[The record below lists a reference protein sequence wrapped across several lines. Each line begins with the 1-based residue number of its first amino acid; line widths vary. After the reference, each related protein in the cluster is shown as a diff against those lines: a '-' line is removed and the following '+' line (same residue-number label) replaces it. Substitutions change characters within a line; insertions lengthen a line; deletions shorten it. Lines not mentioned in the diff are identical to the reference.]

1 MTPTATLT
9 AAHPVTALTEVILD
23 VLVTKYE
30 APAGTTPDTNFER
43 LGYDSLVLVEV
54 AVDLSRRFG
63 TEITDDELHQAGS
76 VAEAARVLAARGV
89 RA

>member
-1 MTPTATLT
+1 MTTATAT
-9 AAHPVTALTEVILD
+9 PAAALTEVILD

-30 APAGTTPDTNFER
+30 APAGTTPDTEFER

-54 AVDLSRRFG
+54 AVDLTRRFG
-63 TEITDDELHQAGS
+63 VEITDDELHQAGTT
-76 VAEAARVLAARGV
+76 ARAARVLADRGV

>member
-1 MTPTATLT
+1 MTSTATLS
-9 AAHPVTALTEVILD
+9 PVTVLTEVILD
-23 VLVTKYE
+23 VLVAKYE
-30 APAGTTPDTNFER
+30 APAATTPETRFEL

-76 VAEAARVLAARGV
+76 VAKAAQALADRGV

>member
-1 MTPTATLT
+1 MSITTLT
-9 AAHPVTALTEVILD
+9 AANPVTVLTEVILD
-23 VLVTKYE
+23 VLIAKYE
-30 APAGTTPDTNFER
+30 APAHTTPETNFEM

-63 TEITDDELHQAGS
+63 VEITDDELHQAGT
-76 VAEAARVLAARGV
+76 AGKAAQMLAARGV